1 MSYGSGHQIIRSS
14 QAHLPIANVG
24 SQKVEQCSCA
34 AFSLHVSVPTRTGR
48 RGGFM
53 SPAIYKEEEVTFEE
67 RAALPP
73 TNSTELA
80 PAYSGSLFT
89 DSLLE
94 SKRSLNRRRGWTT
107 VLSLAIQGVLLGLA
121 ILLPLIYTEAL
132 PKQQLLT
139 LLIAPP
145 PPPPPPPPAAP
156 EVAKMIRNIET
167 EMVGGQLRTPTRIPN
182 KIAMIRE
189 EQPPPAAS
197 SGGVIGGVPGGIP
210 GGQLGGVLGGI
221 IGSTSNP
228 NIVLK
233 VPKPEVVR
241 VRVSQGVSTGHL
253 INKVEPV
260 YPPLARNARIQGQ
273 VVLTAIISRDGSIQ
287 DLRVLSGHPLL
298 IQAALDA
305 VRRWR
310 YKPYLLNGEPV
321 EVETTVTVNFLLT
334 G

>member
-1 MSYGSGHQIIRSS
+1 
-14 QAHLPIANVG
+14 
-24 SQKVEQCSCA
+24 
-34 AFSLHVSVPTRTGR
+34 
-48 RGGFM
+48 M
-53 SPAIYKEEEVTFEE
+53 SPAIYKEEEVTFEG
-67 RAALPP
+67 RAAL
-73 TNSTELA
+73 SQKASAELA
-80 PAYSGSLFT
+80 PAYSGPLFT

-94 SKRSLNRRRGWTT
+94 SKGSLNRRRGWAT
-107 VLSLAIQGVLLGLA
+107 VLSLAIQGVLLGVA
-121 ILLPLIYTEAL
+121 ILVPLIYTEAL
-132 PKQQLLT
+132 PRQQLLT

-156 EVAKMIRNIET
+156 EVVKMIRNVET

-228 NIVLK
+228 NVVPK
-233 VPKPEVVR
+233 VAKPEVMR
-241 VRVSQGVSTGHL
+241 IRVSQGVSTGHL
-253 INKVEPV
+253 INKVEPL
-260 YPPLARNARIQGQ
+260 YPPLARSARIQGQ
-273 VVLTAIISRDGSIQ
+273 VVLTAIISKDGTIE

-305 VRRWR
+305 VRQWR

-321 EVETTVTVNFLLT
+321 EVETTVTVNFVFS